1 MKTKLFVLLIFL
13 FSINLFSQTTFSG
26 KVIDEKENVPLYG
39 VNVMIKELKIGTSTN
54 VDGIFTFK
62 NLNSGIYTF
71 VFSYIGHR
79 TQAIKILI
87 PDNNELVVKMI
98 DGNVDLEEIIVTGN
112 PLSLDKKD
120 FAQSSIV
127 ISNQNLLIKRNSTI
141 AEILNFQ
148 PGISVRSNGT
158 APSRPIIRGFSNN
171 RILILENGLRMG
183 DLSNSS
189 DDHGVSSD
197 GGNAEK
203 IEVLRG
209 PASLLYGSNAIGG
222 VVNIIS
228 EDIPTYVPD
237 HLEGV
242 INFNSSTN
250 NKEYFGNA
258 DLHYGISNIAIHANY
273 FNRSNKNYFDGNN
286 EEVFNTDLN
295 SKGYQFGLSY
305 KPNFG
310 LSGFSFSKYNT
321 TYGLPIDKNEI
332 DGEGPILLDMKK
344 NDLRFLFESNYNN
357 SFITT
362 FNLKAGF
369 QDYNHKEIIRNTGE
383 IGTQFSLKSL
393 SSDLSFNHHPIFN
406 EINGIFGLWFMNQD
420 YTVTGEE
427 ALTPNANYKS
437 FAMYFYEQTKIN
449 KFNFQLGF
457 RYEINKIKIP
467 ESELS
472 NNIFSSFN
480 RNYNSISGSF
490 GISYNLND
498 DLSIYTNISN
508 AFRSPTVEELASY
521 STHEATGSFDI
532 GEKNLLTE
540 KNYGLDFGFRVIKQY
555 HYVDLSF
562 YYNDINDFIYRD
574 PTNMY
579 YNPTDSINKFNFDE
593 VGFPVFK
600 YKQTNAIL
608 FGAELKAQY
617 DFSNSLTTIIVMDYV
632 RGYQKKPF
640 ENLPQIPPFR
650 ISLETRYT
658 TDLYWFGFNW
668 KVVNKQSQVANFE
681 EPTTGFGLVDLHGGI
696 KLITNKFVHIIDLK
710 INNTFNQLY
719 RDHLSA
725 IKSFAYMPGRKI
737 SLNYKFLF

>member
-1 MKTKLFVLLIFL
+1 MKSRIFL
-13 FSINLFSQTTFSG
+13 FFILFISSNIFSQIKFSG
-26 KVIDEKENVPLYG
+26 KVIDEKDNTPLYN
-39 VNVMIKELKIGTSTN
+39 VNVIIKELKIGTNTN
-54 VDGIFTFK
+54 EDGIFTFK
-62 NLNSGIYTF
+62 NLKDGNYTF

-79 TQAIKILI
+79 TQTIKISIPHNDSLI
-87 PDNNELVVKMI
+87 VKMI
-98 DGNVDLEEIIVTGN
+98 DGNVDLQEVVVTGN

-120 FAQSSIV
+120 FTQSSIV

-148 PGISVRSNGT
+148 PGVSVRSNGT
-158 APSRPIIRGFSNN
+158 APSRPVIRGFSNN

-189 DDHGVSSD
+189 DDHGVTSD
-197 GGNAEK
+197 GGNVEK

-222 VVNIIS
+222 VINIIS

-237 HLEGV
+237 HLEGI
-242 INFNSSTN
+242 INLNSSSN

-258 DLHYGISNIAIHANY
+258 DFHYGVSDFAFHANY

-286 EEVFNTDLN
+286 EEVLNTDQKSN
-295 SKGYQFGLSY
+295 GYQFGFSY
-305 KPNFG
+305 KPGFG
-310 LSGFSFSKYNT
+310 LGGVSFSNYNT
-321 TYGLPIDKNEI
+321 SYGLPFDKNENE
-332 DGEGPILLDMKK
+332 GEGPILLEMKK
-344 NDLRFLFESNYNN
+344 NDFRFLLESDNIN
-357 SFITT
+357 SFITS
-362 FNLKAGF
+362 FNFKGGY
-369 QDYNHKEIIRNTGE
+369 QEYNHKEIIRNDGE
-383 IGTQFSLKSL
+383 VGTEFGLKSF
-393 SSDLSFNHHPIFN
+393 SSDVSFKHNPIFSN
-406 EINGIFGLWFMNQD
+406 INGIFGLWFMNQD

-437 FAMYFYEQTKIN
+437 FAMYFYEQIRIN
-449 KFNFQLGF
+449 KFNFQLGL
-457 RYEINKIKIP
+457 RYEINKLKIP

-472 NNIFSSFN
+472 NNIFSSFDK
-480 RNYNSISGSF
+480 NYNSVSGSF

-498 DLSIYTNISN
+498 DLSIYTNIAN

-521 STHEATGSFDI
+521 SIHEATGSFDI
-532 GEKNLLTE
+532 GERNLLIE
-540 KNYGLDFGFRVIKQY
+540 KNYGLDFGFRVIKPY
-555 HYVDLSF
+555 HYVDLSI
-562 YYNDINDFIYRD
+562 YYNDINDFIYRA
-574 PTNMY
+574 PTNMF
-579 YNPTDSINKFNFDE
+579 YNLNDSINKFNFDE
-593 VGFPVFK
+593 VGLQVFK
-600 YKQTNAIL
+600 YRQTNAVL

-632 RGYQKKPF
+632 RGYQKRSF

-650 ISLETRYT
+650 ISLETRYS
-658 TDLYWFGFNW
+658 TDHYWFGLNW

-681 EPTTGFGLVDLHGGI
+681 ESTAGFGLIDLYGGI

-725 IKSFAYMPGRKI
+725 IKNFAYMQGRKI